1 MIGLAVQVVLVLLP
15 VFWAIGARTRLGRLR
30 KRVREAYLPLE
41 HLLCERHDRLC
52 ALAVDVAPAL
62 REEAEMINALTA
74 ACEQAGVAAVA
85 ARAQPC
91 DAELMQAVNEAER
104 TVNQGF
110 APLLRAIEARPRIA
124 RDREVR
130 RQRADVQA
138 AAANT
143 AFARERFNEA
153 VHAYNQAVTE
163 VPTHVLAWCFRMRPG
178 VVLQGG
184 PALARKEGTVS
195 TGAAEGSAV
204 GPGMAASATM
214 AGSAVTNTLEAL
226 RAAHPSVPEEAWA
239 PTQIAHD

>member
-1 MIGLAVQVVLVLLP
+1 MIGLAVQVVLILLP

-30 KRVREAYLPLE
+30 RLVREAYLPLE

-74 ACEQAGVAAVA
+74 ACEQAGVAAAA
-85 ARAQPC
+85 ARVQPT
-91 DAELMQAVNEAER
+91 DAPLMQAVNEAER

-153 VHAYNQAVTE
+153 MNAYNQAVTE

-184 PALARKEGTVS
+184 PPLARKEAAVS
-195 TGAAEGSAV
+195 ADAAGGSAAVAGLAGAAL
-204 GPGMAASATM
+204 
-214 AGSAVTNTLEAL
+214 AGGAVTNTLEAL